1 MLGVLA
7 WKHVGTIRP
16 VQDLLASLLLHPADH
31 LNTCCARAGP
41 LCMLLQEQLLQREH
55 KKEGKR
61 ARKRERELM
70 VQAGLRPAPGQ
81 DSAAAAAD
89 AEEEDEG
96 IVAGRII
103 SYCALDYPRILDS
116 VRWRLAMMK
125 KNWQVCGCC
134 CGWVLQ
140 RNAVRVV

>member
-1 MLGVLA
+1 ML
-7 WKHVGTIRP
+7 TF
-16 VQDLLASLLLHPADH
+16 HPLVA
-31 LNTCCARAGP
+31 
-41 LCMLLQEQLLQREH
+41 LLQEQLVQREH

-81 DSAAAAAD
+81 EGAAAAD

-96 IVAGRII
+96 IVVGRII

-125 KNWQVCGCC
+125 KNWQVCDS
-134 CGWVLQ
+134 L
-140 RNAVRVV
+140 

>member
-1 MLGVLA
+1 MPRVFPPG
-7 WKHVGTIRP
+7 
-16 VQDLLASLLLHPADH
+16 HPATIH
-31 LNTCCARAGP
+31 IGP
-41 LCMLLQEQLLQREH
+41 PQEQLLQREH

-81 DSAAAAAD
+81 EGAAAAAE

-125 KNWQVCGCC
+125 KNWEVGDALACCSGRESKQGCSIC
-134 CGWVLQ
+134 
-140 RNAVRVV
+140 